1 MIVTIDEQIAI
12 EVTFSSMNREDG
24 IDDDIRFCIR
34 EHGPQNMRVFSAD
47 ETSLLLTPT
56 QAEQLASALTQA
68 VKASRQTP
76 R

>member
-1 MIVTIDEQIAI
+1 MIVRIDEQIAI
-12 EVTFSSMNREDG
+12 EVTFSSTDREEG
-24 IDDDIRFCIR
+24 FDDDIRFCIR
-34 EHGPQNMRVFSAD
+34 EHGSQKMKIFRAD

-68 VKASRQTP
+68 VEASQQTP